1 MCGIQEGTEM
11 RIKWQGT
18 DTGKNVKWNVEA
30 ESYYELLQKLIEK
43 DLIDN
48 YTDLEGF
55 TFKELLDYSEELRN
69 LNNNNDIESLY
80 NYDFEKLLTS
90 LKDEQIRNIIES
102 NNGMAYY
109 QTFTEE

>member
-1 MCGIQEGTEM
+1 M

-48 YTDLEGF
+48 LE
-55 TFKELLDYSEELRN
+55 TLLSRIMAWHIIKHLQKSR
-69 LNNNNDIESLY
+69 ES
-80 NYDFEKLLTS
+80 
-90 LKDEQIRNIIES
+90 IC
-102 NNGMAYY
+102 
-109 QTFTEE
+109 

>member
-18 DTGKNVKWNVEA
+18 DTEKNVKWNVEA

-55 TFKELLDYSEELRN
+55 TFQELLDYSEELRN